1 MKKALGKFLLILLAM
16 SFISS
21 FIPATAFA
29 KSGEDADLKSIEVS
43 CGVLDPE
50 FDGSKTKYTLYIPS
64 DLTQIVITPTP
75 KSSEISFAISSLSSS
90 SISISSSRF
99 HKSFSQYDKTAFR
112 FRHKL

>member
-1 MKKALGKFLLILLAM
+1 MQYKVKIMKKALGKFLLILLAM

-43 CGVLDPE
+43 CGVLDPK

-64 DLTQIVITPTP
+64 DLTQLVITPTP
-75 KSSEISFAISSLSSS
+75 KSENAKANKINLTLGTKQEPEITVSCTCAD
-90 SISISSSRF
+90 
-99 HKSFSQYDKTAFR
+99 DK
-112 FRHKL
+112 KE

>member
-1 MKKALGKFLLILLAM
+1 MQYKVKIMKKALGKFLLILLAM

-43 CGVLDPE
+43 CGVLDPK

-64 DLTQIVITPTP
+64 DLTQIIITPTANSQNATAN
-75 KSSEISFAISSLSSS
+75 KINLTLSEMQEPT
-90 SISISSSRF
+90 ISITCKAESGGIF
-99 HKSFSQYDKTAFR
+99 
-112 FRHKL
+112 